1 MTLGQLLAFLHTR
14 WKLGGV
20 GVEGEEGKKS
30 DSNKQLKLYH
40 THGRCQNLNCKQSS
54 HLHCTALENSITK
67 DTSSPTTASTLQG
80 NTSQGTE
87 PLVTSVGASEEMLP
101 QQDSTAATSDAS
113 KCTCT
118 CICSQECK
126 KKQSMSTPQAQPK
139 RSGLCTPVT
148 TTPAP
153 TSGDVSENRD
163 ASVKGNAE
171 YSCNEA
177 DTVTNK
183 RVSQVPLEG
192 DGGTESSVCSG
203 LQSGQFHTSDGDGSP
218 VLGLDSALR
227 GSVHELDYNPQ
238 CVLSSIHHEVMFE
251 HNKPVFGAC
260 KPE

>member
-14 WKLGGV
+14 WKLGEV
-20 GVEGEEGKKS
+20 GVEGEEEKKS

-40 THGRCQNLNCKQSS
+40 THGSCQNLNSKQSS
-54 HLHCTALENSITK
+54 HLHCTALENSVTK
-67 DTSSPTTASTLQG
+67 DTSSPASTLQG

-87 PLVTSVGASEEMLP
+87 PLVTSVGASQEMLP
-101 QQDSTAATSDAS
+101 QPDSTATTLDAS

-118 CICSQECK
+118 CTCSQECK

-139 RSGLCTPVT
+139 RSTPVT
-148 TTPAP
+148 TTLAP
-153 TSGDVSENRD
+153 TYGDVSGNRD

-171 YSCNEA
+171 YACNEA
-177 DTVTNK
+177 DIVTNK
-183 RVSQVPLEG
+183 HESQVPLEG

-203 LQSGQFHTSDGDGSP
+203 LQSRQFHTADGDKSP
-218 VLGLDSALR
+218 VLGLDGALR

-238 CVLSSIHHEVMFE
+238 CMLSSIHHEVMFE